1 MEGEYSCVCG
11 RPCRTCDDTRL
22 SIKVVNDSSD
32 MAVTKAVSHTVL
44 TYSKADS
51 QPLYDRHK
59 QGLLTPL
66 Q

>member
-11 RPCRTCDDTRL
+11 RPCRTCNDTRL
-22 SIKVVNDSSD
+22 SIKVVKNSND

-51 QPLYDRHK
+51 QPSYDLYK
-59 QGLLTPL
+59 EGLLTPL